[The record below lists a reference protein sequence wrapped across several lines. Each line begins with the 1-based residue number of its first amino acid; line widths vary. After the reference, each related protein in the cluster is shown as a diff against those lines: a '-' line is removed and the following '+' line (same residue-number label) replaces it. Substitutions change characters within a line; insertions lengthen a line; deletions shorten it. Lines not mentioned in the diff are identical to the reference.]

1 MNAQRRR
8 AGGTVPGG
16 TATSQPAVLYVD
28 DDASTEVLGGG
39 ETEIQF
45 LGDDEPLDEPQA
57 SVEYTTSV
65 KDNEVP
71 WWHRGA
77 ARAVVGGHSG
87 YALD

>member
-1 MNAQRRR
+1 M
-8 AGGTVPGG
+8 
-16 TATSQPAVLYVD
+16 LYD

-39 ETEIQF
+39 ETEIQY
-45 LGDDEPLDEPQA
+45 LGEGEPLPSDEPQA
-57 SVEYTTSV
+57 AAEYTTSV

-71 WWHRGA
+71 WLHRDA

>member
-1 MNAQRRR
+1 M
-8 AGGTVPGG
+8 
-16 TATSQPAVLYVD
+16 LYVD

-45 LGDDEPLDEPQA
+45 LGDDEPLPSDEPQA
-57 SVEYTTSV
+57 AAEYSTSV

-71 WWHRGA
+71 WWHRDA

>member
-1 MNAQRRR
+1 M
-8 AGGTVPGG
+8 
-16 TATSQPAVLYVD
+16 LYE

-45 LGDDEPLDEPQA
+45 LGDDEPLPSDVPQA
-57 SVEYTTSV
+57 SVEYSTSV

-71 WWHRGA
+71 WWHRDA